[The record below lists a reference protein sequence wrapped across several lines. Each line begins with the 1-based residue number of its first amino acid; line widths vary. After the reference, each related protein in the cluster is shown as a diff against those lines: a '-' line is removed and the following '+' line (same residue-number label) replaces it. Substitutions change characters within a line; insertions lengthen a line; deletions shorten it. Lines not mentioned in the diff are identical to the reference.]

1 MDVASLGDELPI
13 FVWIVSAA
21 DAIDAM
27 TSDRSHQQ
35 AMSFEAA
42 VEQVRA
48 GAGTQFHPDVADADL
63 VRAIDDLG
71 KGGSMLLATW
81 TDAGFEYRW
90 KAH

>member
-1 MDVASLGDELPI
+1 VDVASLGDELPI

-27 TSDRSHQQ
+27 TSDRRHQQ

-48 GAGTQFHPDVADADL
+48 GAGTQFHPDVADAVL
-63 VRAIDDLG
+63 
-71 KGGSMLLATW
+71 
-81 TDAGFEYRW
+81 DAANNGTL
-90 KAH
+90 KLIPH